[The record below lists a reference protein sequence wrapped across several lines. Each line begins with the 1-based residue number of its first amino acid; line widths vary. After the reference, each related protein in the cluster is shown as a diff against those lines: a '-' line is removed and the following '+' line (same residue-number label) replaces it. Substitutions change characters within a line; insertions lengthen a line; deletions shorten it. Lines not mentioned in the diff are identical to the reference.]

1 MPPQPLLCSTS
12 RSNFP
17 MVTPVPNKNWDF
29 YIISKNIDLNDIN
42 KIPEKHINM
51 MSICFNQN
59 LTWKYISENP
69 KLKWDFDI
77 ISYNKTVTWNI
88 IKNNPNYF
96 NNYYYISCNR
106 NIDFDIFYNNFLY
119 SKSFF
124 KFNKNIY
131 CIILK
136 LFFKNFIYL
145 YYLQYLFIL
154 NNIKVSVL

>member
-1 MPPQPLLCSTS
+1 MGLSLNKNINLDFIKNNEDKILWGTPGLS
-12 RSNFP
+12 SNNSFKWNWI
-17 MVTPVPNKNWDF
+17 TEYPNKNWDF

-51 MSICFNQN
+51 VSICFNQN

-106 NIDFDIFYNNFLY
+106 NIDFDIFYNNIEKTGNTL
-119 SKSFF
+119 
-124 KFNKNIY
+124 I
-131 CIILK
+131 
-136 LFFKNFIYL
+136 
-145 YYLQYLFIL
+145 
-154 NNIKVSVL
+154 